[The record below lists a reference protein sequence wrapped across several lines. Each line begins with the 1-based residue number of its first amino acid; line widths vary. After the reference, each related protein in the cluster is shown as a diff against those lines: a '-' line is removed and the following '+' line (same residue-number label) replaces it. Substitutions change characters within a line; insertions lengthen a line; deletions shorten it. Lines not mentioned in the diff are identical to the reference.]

1 LGLAVDING
10 TLAQITGAQQQ
21 PEAQENE
28 VVEAQENVPDAQE
41 DTAVDSRL
49 FLDKMFPR
57 VATPTLKA
65 PAKQRV
71 QAQSRQN
78 LTRWSRRQRQA
89 ALKSSVP
96 VSKCASYRLMRELEL
111 VGPDERILE
120 AASKQYEVLFQGPL
134 APKSIAT

>member
-78 LTRWSRRQRQA
+78 LTRRSQRQA

-96 VSKCASYRLMRELEL
+96 VSKRASSRLMRELEL

>member
-1 LGLAVDING
+1 LAVDING

-78 LTRWSRRQRQA
+78 LTRRSQRQA

-96 VSKCASYRLMRELEL
+96 VSKRASSRLMRELEL